1 MKVKLGDL
9 TKIRTGKLDANA
21 SSPNGKY
28 PFLLALK
35 NRCAS
40 IAIHMIV
47 SVFLLL
53 ETVT

>member
-1 MKVKLGDL
+1 MQMLLLL
-9 TKIRTGKLDANA
+9 TVNIL
-21 SSPNGKY
+21 
-28 PFLLALK
+28 FLLALK

>member
-1 MKVKLGDL
+1 MQMLLLL
-9 TKIRTGKLDANA
+9 TVNI
-21 SSPNGKY
+21 